1 MYQAKTEELI
11 VKKGEIK
18 MNKVEMLGNIGKEPE
33 IRKTGTGKTV
43 ASFSVAVSRSYT
55 TPQGEEKQFTDW
67 INVVAWGSLAEA
79 VGNELKKGDRVFVEG
94 RYSTRSYEDKSG
106 QKRYITEVIANT
118 IAKPIGGKEKPVTK
132 FTDFGQAEYEP
143 GEVPKKEYNQD
154 DIPF

>member
-1 MYQAKTEELI
+1 
-11 VKKGEIK
+11 
-18 MNKVEMLGNIGKEPE
+18 MNKVEILGNIGKEPD

-43 ASFSVAVSRSYT
+43 ASFAVAVSRSYT
-55 TPQGEEKQFTDW
+55 TQQGEEKQYTDW

-118 IAKPIGGKEKPVTK
+118 IAKPIGSKEKPVTK
-132 FTDFGQAEYEP
+132 FTDFGTEE
-143 GEVPKKEYNQD
+143 N
-154 DIPF
+154 IPF

>member
-1 MYQAKTEELI
+1 
-11 VKKGEIK
+11 

-132 FTDFGQAEYEP
+132 FTDFGVEE
-143 GEVPKKEYNQD
+143 N
-154 DIPF
+154 IPF

>member
-1 MYQAKTEELI
+1 MNRVQIIGNLGKDP
-11 VKKGEIK
+11 EIK
-18 MNKVEMLGNIGKEPE
+18 VTNG
-33 IRKTGTGKTV
+33 GKTV
-43 ASFSVAVSRSYT
+43 AKLSVAVNRKYT
-55 TPQGEEKQFTDW
+55 DPQGEEKQFTDW
-67 INVVAWGSLAEA
+67 INVVAWGNLAEA

-106 QKRYITEVIANT
+106 SKRYITEVIANT

-143 GEVPKKEYNQD
+143 GEVPRKEYDQD

>member
-1 MYQAKTEELI
+1 
-11 VKKGEIK
+11 

-43 ASFSVAVSRSYT
+43 ASFAVAVSRSYT
-55 TPQGEEKQFTDW
+55 TPQGEEKQYTDW

-118 IAKPIGGKEKPVTK
+118 IAKPIGSKEKPVTK

>member
-1 MYQAKTEELI
+1 
-11 VKKGEIK
+11 
-18 MNKVEMLGNIGKEPE
+18 MNTVQILGNVGKEPD

-43 ASFSVAVSRSYT
+43 ASFAVAVSRSYT

-106 QKRYITEVIANT
+106 SKRYITEVIANT

>member
-1 MYQAKTEELI
+1 
-11 VKKGEIK
+11 

-43 ASFSVAVSRSYT
+43 ASFAVAVSRKYT
-55 TPQGEEKQFTDW
+55 TQQGEVKELTDW
-67 INVVAWGSLAEA
+67 INVVAWGNLAEA

-118 IAKPIGGKEKPVTK
+118 IARPIGSKEKEKPVTK
-132 FTDFGQAEYEP
+132 FTDFGQASYEP
-143 GEVPKKEYNQD
+143 GEIPKKKYEQD

>member
-1 MYQAKTEELI
+1 MNRVQIIGNLGKDP
-11 VKKGEIK
+11 EIK
-18 MNKVEMLGNIGKEPE
+18 VTNG
-33 IRKTGTGKTV
+33 GKTV
-43 ASFSVAVSRSYT
+43 AKLSVAVNRKYT
-55 TPQGEEKQFTDW
+55 DPQGEEKQFTDW
-67 INVVAWGSLAEA
+67 INVVAWGNLAEA

-106 QKRYITEVIANT
+106 SKRYITEVIANT

>member
-1 MYQAKTEELI
+1 
-11 VKKGEIK
+11 

-43 ASFSVAVSRSYT
+43 ASFAVAVSRSYT

-94 RYSTRSYEDKSG
+94 RYSTRSYEKNDET
-106 QKRYITEVIANT
+106 RYFTEVVASVIAR
-118 IAKPIGGKEKPVTK
+118 PIGGKEKEKPITK

-143 GEVPKKEYNQD
+143 GEVPRKEYNQD